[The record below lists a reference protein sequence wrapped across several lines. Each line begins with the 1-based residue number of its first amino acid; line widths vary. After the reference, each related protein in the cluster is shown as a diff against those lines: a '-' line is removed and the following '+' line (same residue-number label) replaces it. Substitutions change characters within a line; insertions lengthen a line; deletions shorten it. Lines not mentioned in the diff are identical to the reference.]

1 MAIYQW
7 VTFPVFKKQKRRK
20 IKEIRFFLFFFEEQI
35 LGLLERNKRGT
46 RGPPAGQ
53 QSNRCSNNKTQ
64 NFHQLRGG
72 TFKCFVVDN
81 THKICIYEQRRDPK
95 TRRILLIHKINTII
109 YRPGLSIVPSLSLDT
124 EPRASNNNSNT
135 MQQMNNYELPFA
147 ALCLVCGLIFHLVR

>member
-1 MAIYQW
+1 M
-7 VTFPVFKKQKRRK
+7 
-20 IKEIRFFLFFFEEQI
+20 
-35 LGLLERNKRGT
+35 
-46 RGPPAGQ
+46 
-53 QSNRCSNNKTQ
+53 NNAETQ
-64 NFHQLRGG
+64 
-72 TFKCFVVDN
+72 
-81 THKICIYEQRRDPK
+81 K